1 MIIWGGKFGRLPL
14 SQVDPRRKNR
24 GRDHG
29 SGGFNTWLVGAGVKG
44 GTVYGATDDVGYKA
58 VENPVSVSD
67 FHAKILH
74 LLGYELSQ
82 LDLPAAWFTG
92 APYRSISCP
101 SNFRNPDL
109 ARMNS
114 L

>member
-67 FHAKILH
+67 FHATILH
-74 LLGYELSQ
+74 LLGM
-82 LDLPAAWFTG
+82 
-92 APYRSISCP
+92 
-101 SNFRNPDL
+101 NFRNLTYQRHGLQERLTDQFPVQVISEIL
-109 ARMNS
+109 T
-114 L
+114 